1 MISEKAIYS
10 IILILIIAFIYNSWE
25 KKQKDNKKLDGYNLV
40 EKFFLSDSK
49 SLATINKPIIWI
61 HITYDWNAR
70 KWQTFG
76 SRMTMNLN
84 QDYLYLTLRSI
95 IEKYGNDF
103 HICLI
108 NDNSFDKLLP
118 NWPVDLAFSPDPV
131 RERLRNLGLAYLLYN
146 YGGIV
151 LPVSFIAQNSF
162 IDIYNNLDKNNILI
176 GELVNTSNTHYKYYP
191 NSKIL
196 GCKAGCYIIEEYIS
210 YLENLYSN
218 NFTDSI
224 QFDNSTNEW
233 FLKYKE
239 NLTIIPPELLGAK
252 DYYGSIV
259 NIDKLLNNTFLNLD
273 ETRYGIYIP
282 SEELLKR
289 NNYNWFVYL
298 NINEVLNSE
307 TQLGKYIL
315 ISQ

>member
-10 IILILIIAFIYNSWE
+10 ILIILFVGFLYNRWEEKNKDKEQINGYELVQKYFIG
-25 KKQKDNKKLDGYNLV
+25 DR
-40 EKFFLSDSK
+40 K
-49 SLATINKPIIWI
+49 SLGKIKKPFLWI
-61 HITYDWNAR
+61 HVTYDWNAR

-108 NDNSFDKLLP
+108 NDNSFEKLLP
-118 NWPVDLAFSPDPV
+118 NWPLNLAFSPEPV

-162 IDIYNNLDKNNILI
+162 LDVYNKLDENEILI
-176 GELVNTSNTHYKYYP
+176 GELVNTSNSNYKYYP

-196 GCKAGCYIIEEYIS
+196 GCKAGSYIIEEYIS

-218 NFTDSI
+218 NFTNSI
-224 QFDNSTNEW
+224 QFNNSTNEW
-233 FLKYKE
+233 FMNHKD
-239 NLTIIPPELLGAK
+239 NLVIISPELLGAK
-252 DYYGSIV
+252 DHYGSLV
-259 NIDKLLNNTFLNLD
+259 NVDKLLSNTFLNLD
-273 ETRYGIYIP
+273 EKRYGIYIP
-282 SEELLKR
+282 ADELLKR
-289 NNYNWFVYL
+289 TNYNWFVYL

-307 TQLGKYIL
+307 TQIGKYIL

>member
-1 MISEKAIYS
+1 MISEKAVYS
-10 IILILIIAFIYNSWE
+10 IILILIIAFLYNSWD
-25 KKQKDNKKLDGYNLV
+25 KKQQESKKLDGYNIV
-40 EKFFLSDSK
+40 EKFFLSDTK

-61 HITYDWNAR
+61 HVTYDWNAR

-118 NWPVDLAFSPDPV
+118 NWPIDLAFSPDPV

-151 LPVSFIAQNSF
+151 LPVSFIAENSF
-162 IDIYNNLDKNNILI
+162 LDVYNKLNENDVLI
-176 GELVNTSNTHYKYYP
+176 GELVNTSNTQYKYYP

-196 GCKAGCYIIEEYIS
+196 GCKAGCYIMEEYIA

-233 FLKYKE
+233 FLNYKD
-239 NLTIIPPELLGAK
+239 NLVIISPELLGAK
-252 DYYGSIV
+252 DHYGSLV
-259 NIDKLLNNTFLNLD
+259 NIDRLLSNTFLNL
-273 ETRYGIYIP
+273 EEKRYGIYIP
-282 SEELLKR
+282 SDELLKR

-307 TQLGKYIL
+307 TQIGKYIL